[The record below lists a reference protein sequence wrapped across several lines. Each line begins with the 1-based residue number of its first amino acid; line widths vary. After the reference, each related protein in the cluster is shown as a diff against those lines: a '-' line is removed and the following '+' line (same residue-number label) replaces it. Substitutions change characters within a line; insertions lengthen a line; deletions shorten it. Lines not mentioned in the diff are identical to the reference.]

1 MERKQEENCGARRE
15 VNKQNLRHLV
25 LLVSKE
31 TLFFFEPLDGAGVV
45 VEGAVRAFLRGKEG
59 EKKIDVHNSIVII
72 RVVAHRKGYSQRI
85 LQISSQIDNN
95 ERHGLIRVLLFL
107 RMSMRRIAINLCAHK
122 QWYRDGWLQ
131 SAGRLAS
138 YAFSNAYQNGRFG
151 LRVVGPSGPANLQ
164 PDQSSI
170 RMVIIFRFFFCPKK
184 KLKKRTVCF
193 VPLFLP
199 CQEQYDGGNWSIDR
213 L

>member
-1 MERKQEENCGARRE
+1 MGESGRHTKGRQSIDWQSFVVLSGQAGGVCVCRCVCCFYFQRSPGRARGHLYTAAEQRAMERKQEENCGARRE

-122 QWYRDGWLQ
+122 QWYRDG
-131 SAGRLAS
+131 
-138 YAFSNAYQNGRFG
+138 
-151 LRVVGPSGPANLQ
+151 
-164 PDQSSI
+164 
-170 RMVIIFRFFFCPKK
+170 
-184 KLKKRTVCF
+184 
-193 VPLFLP
+193 
-199 CQEQYDGGNWSIDR
+199 
-213 L
+213 